1 MSLIDQLTNYELKV
15 LPLVNTDTSLSEL
28 VKRSSL
34 KEIEVMR
41 SIQWLSNKELLTYSE
56 DVTELITLDENGL
69 EYSKK
74 GLPERQI
81 LKEIK
86 QNPKSIS
93 ELESSGLSKEE
104 INISIGQLKKKVAIN
119 LTKDNKGNLI
129 FEITPQGKEL
139 LNKDSLEETFLK
151 KNFPININELK
162 SEEKFAYDN
171 LIKRKKI
178 LKIDSKKELKIN
190 LTSEGKKLIK
200 NLPNISERID
210 KITPEMIRNG
220 TWKDKEF
227 RSYDIKSQVP
237 SLSPGKTHFVN
248 QAINYIKKIWLE
260 LGFEEM
266 SGNHVQTAFR
276 DLDALFVPQDHPARE
291 MQDTFYIDNP
301 SNGKTPDELLKKV
314 KTMHE
319 NGGKSGSKGWE
330 YTFSK
335 EVASQNLLRTHTTV
349 LSAIELP
356 KLKKE
361 DLPKKYFSVGKVY
374 RNESLDWKHLFEFY
388 QVEGIV
394 VDPNANFKNLI
405 GYLKEFYKKMGF
417 EKVRIRPAHFPYTE
431 PSAEIEVFHPGK
443 KQWMEMG
450 GAGIFRPEV
459 VIPLLGEDIPVL
471 AWGNGM
477 ERGIFDY
484 FNFSDLR
491 DLYKN
496 DIKQLREIKSWIK

>member
-1 MSLIDQLTNYELKV
+1 MSLIDQLTNLELKV
-15 LPLVNTDTSLSEL
+15 LPAISKSIT
-28 VKRSSL
+28 L
-34 KEIEVMR
+34 KDIQSKTNLQEIEIMR
-41 SIQWLSNKELLTYSE
+41 CLQWLSNKDLIEYSE
-56 DVTELITLDENGL
+56 DVDEFVNLDENGII
-69 EYSKK
+69 YSSK
-74 GLPERQI
+74 GLPENQI
-81 LKEIK
+81 LQKIK
-86 QNPKSIS
+86 DSPKSIS
-93 ELESSGLSKEE
+93 QLEKEGISKEE

-119 LTKDNKGNLI
+119 LSKNEKNEML
-129 FEITPQGKEL
+129 FEITKQGLTLLDKE
-139 LNKDSLEETFLK
+139 SLDEKFLK
-151 KNFPININELK
+151 NKFPILIKDLK
-162 SEEKFAYDN
+162 PEERFAYDN
-171 LIKRKKI
+171 LLRRKKI
-178 LKIDSKKELKIN
+178 LKLETKKTIIVNITKQGEQLKKEIP
-190 LTSEGKKLIK
+190 K
-200 NLPNISERID
+200 NSFKID
-210 KITPEMIRNG
+210 KLTPEILKSDS
-220 TWKDKEF
+220 WKNKEF
-227 RSYDIKSQVP
+227 RSYDVKSQVP
-237 SLSPGKTHFVN
+237 KLNTGKIHFVN

-266 SGNHVQTAFR
+266 TGNHVQTAFR

-291 MQDTFYIDNP
+291 MQDTFYINNP
-301 SNGKTPDELLKKV
+301 SEGKIPEKLLKKV
-314 KTMHE
+314 KDMHE
-319 NGGKSGSKGWE
+319 NGSKSGSTGWK
-330 YTFSK
+330 YNFSQD
-335 EVASQNLLRTHTTV
+335 VAKQNLLRTHTTV

-394 VDPNANFKNLI
+394 VDPNANFRNLI

-431 PSAEIEVFHPGK
+431 PSAEIEVFHPIK
-443 KQWMEMG
+443 KQWIELG

-477 ERGIFDY
+477 ERGIVDY
-484 FNFSDLR
+484 FNFTDLR